1 MIDGNSVLAII
12 PARSGSKG
20 IKNKNIKTFCGLPL
34 IAHTIYQANKSKYI
48 DRVIVSTDSK
58 KIQAISIEYGA
69 DAPLLRPKSIA
80 GDSAPIFKTIE
91 HTLEKN
97 HYDIIV
103 LLQPTS
109 PLRLTKDIDQAL
121 NDLIDKGALS
131 VVSGCNVKNYQ
142 ASFTLNRNGFIK
154 DANFLKKLKPNRQDY
169 KTYFTVNGA
178 IYVSY
183 SNSFMKEKSF
193 LSSKT
198 YFKKMPIERSVDI
211 DDIEDWKL
219 AEKLFSI
226 NKYE

>member
-1 MIDGNSVLAII
+1 
-12 PARSGSKG
+12 
-20 IKNKNIKTFCGLPL
+20 
-34 IAHTIYQANKSKYI
+34 
-48 DRVIVSTDSK
+48 
-58 KIQAISIEYGA
+58 
-69 DAPLLRPKSIA
+69 
-80 GDSAPIFKTIE
+80 
-91 HTLEKN
+91 
-97 HYDIIV
+97 
-103 LLQPTS
+103 
-109 PLRLTKDIDQAL
+109 
-121 NDLIDKGALS
+121 
-131 VVSGCNVKNYQ
+131 
-142 ASFTLNRNGFIK
+142 GFIK

-193 LSSKT
+193 LSTKT